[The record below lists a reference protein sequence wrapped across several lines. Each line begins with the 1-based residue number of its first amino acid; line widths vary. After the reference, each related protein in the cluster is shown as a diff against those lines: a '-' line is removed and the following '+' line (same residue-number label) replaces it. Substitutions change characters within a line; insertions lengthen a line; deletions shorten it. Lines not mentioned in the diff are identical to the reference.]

1 VLSACQTALG
11 KLYVGEGVTGL
22 TQSLLLA
29 GSNAALVS
37 LWPVSDASTMLFMS
51 NFYKEVAKG
60 KAYPQIVNDLKRKFI
75 KGEYGK
81 EFQHPY
87 YWAPFIYYG
96 K

>member
-1 VLSACQTALG
+1 
-11 KLYVGEGVTGL
+11 
-22 TQSLLLA
+22 
-29 GSNAALVS
+29 
-37 LWPVSDASTMLFMS
+37 MS

-60 KAYPQIVNDLKRKFI
+60 KSYPQIVNDLKRKFI